1 MSSDGLLVGSLRLYK
16 KQQQRCGI
24 CGRKSPW
31 YDRGRGDRFWRS
43 LDFGTFQVFVKADT
57 ARVNCRKHGV
67 VATKVPW
74 ARHGSRFTKDF
85 EDQAAWL
92 TVKTSRT
99 AVASLLRITWRT
111 VTGIAERIVKY
122 GIEEKDPLEG
132 LHRIGIDEISFKKGH
147 RYITLVYDQDNCKLV
162 WAGSGK
168 SSSTL
173 DIFFNKLG
181 PERCAA
187 LTHVSADGAPW
198 INVALDKHCPKAI
211 KCLDPFHVV
220 QWAVRALDLVRSEVW
235 HNAKLKGDRKIAV
248 SLKGAR
254 YALWKKP
261 QNLTSHQKTQLST
274 IKQINEPLYE
284 AYLLKEQ
291 LRMVFQQSKK
301 EDGLSLLDE
310 WLEWAQV
317 CELDSFVEL
326 ARQIKAHH
334 SEIEATLTHKL
345 NNARVESLNT
355 KIRLVIRRA
364 FGFHSPEALISVAML
379 WCVA

>member
-1 MSSDGLLVGSLRLYK
+1 MV
-16 KQQQRCGI
+16 
-24 CGRKSPW
+24 
-31 YDRGRGDRFWRS
+31 
-43 LDFGTFQVFVKADT
+43 
-57 ARVNCRKHGV
+57 
-67 VATKVPW
+67 
-74 ARHGSRFTKDF
+74 
-85 EDQAAWL
+85 
-92 TVKTSRT
+92 
-99 AVASLLRITWRT
+99 
-111 VTGIAERIVKY
+111 
-122 GIEEKDPLEG
+122 
-132 LHRIGIDEISFKKGH
+132 
-147 RYITLVYDQDNCKLV
+147 
-162 WAGSGK
+162 
-168 SSSTL
+168 
-173 DIFFNKLG
+173 
-181 PERCAA
+181 
-187 LTHVSADGAPW
+187 
-198 INVALDKHCPKAI
+198 
-211 KCLDPFHVV
+211 
-220 QWAVRALDLVRSEVW
+220 
-235 HNAKLKGDRKIAV
+235 
-248 SLKGAR
+248 AR

-291 LRMVFQQSKK
+291 LRMVIQQSKK
-301 EDGLSLLDE
+301 EDGLRLLDE